1 MATPAFPGLIEVGN
15 IDLNTRPR
23 VKNKD
28 GSISTVRTI
37 GVNFD
42 GQEVLIP
49 TVSDDG
55 RIMSDQEAIKQYQQ
69 TGRHLG
75 KFSTPAASTAFAELL
90 HDSEAKKLQANPA
103 KKPFDV
109 KAARAN
115 GYSENEI
122 ANFLAKEVGFNIDG
136 AREAGYSDNEI
147 ITQLQASSVPV
158 QGAAPI
164 VGRNDSGIP
173 RTAEQQAYM
182 DQQEAQLRAQGP
194 DAPRTI
200 GDRALGAAE
209 TALTLGTGAT
219 TGALGMIAGGA
230 AGIVNNLTGGK
241 LGIPGGFEAG
251 AQQGAESL
259 TYSPRTQAGQ
269 EYAGAVGDV
278 LAQTLPAVPLTAEMA
293 AIGRAAGNAGQIAAP
308 VARAA
313 AAPAVDAATAGIQ
326 RIRAAAPAI
335 ADRVERTLR
344 RNPDRSIDSA
354 GGSVGASGA
363 SVSEARQI
371 TAENLPVPI
380 RLTEGQATRDPQ
392 QLRFEVETAK
402 GDRGAALRERGA
414 QQQEQFQ
421 KNFDSYVDQT
431 GAEVIDMIDVG
442 RSVET
447 ALRNEMARDKAAIR
461 VAYKNA
467 EKAGE
472 GEAPVTLANVVD
484 HLNESAPDAATAP
497 LLNVARSRAIQL
509 GIAADDGTGNLVPL
523 ETTIKNAERYRQ
535 AIGQATNYD
544 APNIR
549 QSAII
554 KGAVDAGTETVAGAQ
569 YRAARR
575 LRENFAKKY
584 EDRAIVSQ
592 LVNRKRG
599 SADRQVALE
608 DTFKHSIL
616 DGTREDLTGLRRAL
630 TATGSEEGKQ
640 AWRDLQ
646 GATVNWLKEE
656 ATKNSATDQ
665 AGNRVVSAAGL
676 DRAIKRL
683 ERGNKLDFVLGKQ
696 GAQTMRDMN
705 DLAKVLFTAPPGV
718 VNTSNTASVV
728 LAALTEA
735 GITGSVTGLPVP
747 VLSAVRLAS
756 QQIKDRK
763 LRARIQR
770 SLNPPSRNNAQVPQR
785 GQ

>member
-1 MATPAFPGLIEVGN
+1 MA
-15 IDLNTRPR
+15 
-23 VKNKD
+23 
-28 GSISTVRTI
+28 
-37 GVNFD
+37 
-42 GQEVLIP
+42 
-49 TVSDDG
+49 
-55 RIMSDQEAIKQYQQ
+55 
-69 TGRHLG
+69 
-75 KFSTPAASTAFAELL
+75 
-90 HDSEAKKLQANPA
+90 
-103 KKPFDV
+103 FDV
-109 KAARAN
+109 KGARAA

-122 ANFLAKEVGFNIDG
+122 ADFLAKDRNFDVVA
-136 AREAGYSDNEI
+136 ARKSGYSDNEI
-147 ITQLQASSVPV
+147 INHLQNAPVTAPKVAAAPVPV
-158 QGAAPI
+158 GGGVPSDYRTPEQAQAQQAEALAARQARESERTLGEKI
-164 VGRNDSGIP
+164 VGAG
-173 RTAEQQAYM
+173 
-182 DQQEAQLRAQGP
+182 
-194 DAPRTI
+194 
-200 GDRALGAAE
+200 E

-219 TGALGMIAGGA
+219 GGALGMLAGGA
-230 AGIVNNLTGGK
+230 AGIVNNLTGGRY
-241 LGIPGGFEAG
+241 GIAGGFEKG
-251 AQQGAESL
+251 AQVGSESL
-259 TYSPRTQAGQ
+259 TYMPRTEAGQ

-278 LAQTLPAVPLTAEMA
+278 LAQTLPAVPLTAEMSA
-293 AIGRAAGNAGQIAAP
+293 LGRAAGNAGRAAVP

-313 AAPAVDAATAGIQ
+313 AAPAVDAAAAGIQ

-344 RNPDRSIDSA
+344 RNPDRPTDAA
-354 GGSVGASGA
+354 GGSAGAQGASRT
-363 SVSEARQI
+363 EARQV
-371 TAENLPVPI
+371 TAEGLPVPI
-380 RLTEGQATRDPQ
+380 KLTEGQATRDPQ

-402 GDRGAALRERGA
+402 GDKGAALRQRAAE
-414 QQQEQFQ
+414 QNEQFQ
-421 KNFDSYVDQT
+421 KNFDSFVDQT
-431 GAEVIDMIDVG
+431 GAEVIDMGDVG

-447 ALRNEMARDKAAIR
+447 ALRNEMARDKNAIR

-472 GEAPVTLANVVD
+472 GEAPVTLGSVVD

-497 LLNVARSRAIQL
+497 ILNVARQRAIQL
-509 GIAADDGTGNLVPL
+509 GIAADDGSGNLVPL
-523 ETTIKNAERYRQ
+523 ETTLKNAERYRQ
-535 AIGQATNYD
+535 AVGQATNYD

-554 KGAVDAGTETVAGAQ
+554 KGAVDAGTESAAGAQ

-616 DGTREDLTGLRRAL
+616 DGSREDLTGLRRAL
-630 TATGSEEGKQ
+630 TATGGEEGKQ
-640 AWRDLQ
+640 AWKDLQ
-646 GATVNWLKEE
+646 GATVNWLKDE

-665 AGNRVVSAAGL
+665 AGNRIASAAGL

-747 VLSAVRLAS
+747 VLSALRLAN

-763 LRARIQR
+763 LRARINR
-770 SLNPPSRNNAQVPQR
+770 ALNPPSRTNRPAP
-785 GQ
+785 

>member
-1 MATPAFPGLIEVGN
+1 MA
-15 IDLNTRPR
+15 
-23 VKNKD
+23 
-28 GSISTVRTI
+28 
-37 GVNFD
+37 
-42 GQEVLIP
+42 
-49 TVSDDG
+49 
-55 RIMSDQEAIKQYQQ
+55 
-69 TGRHLG
+69 
-75 KFSTPAASTAFAELL
+75 
-90 HDSEAKKLQANPA
+90 
-103 KKPFDV
+103 FDV

-147 ITQLQASSVPV
+147 ITQLQASSAPA

-251 AQQGAESL
+251 AQQGSESL
-259 TYSPRTQAGQ
+259 TYTPRTQAGQ

-308 VARAA
+308 VARNAA
-313 AAPAVDAATAGIQ
+313 TAATNSARSTVAPAVTNAVQ
-326 RIRAAAPAI
+326 RIRAAAPAV

-344 RNPDRSIDSA
+344 RNPERPTDAA
-354 GGSVGASGA
+354 GGSVGAAGA
-363 SVSEARQI
+363 SVSEARQM

-402 GDRGAALRERGA
+402 GDKGAGLRERAA

-431 GAEVIDMIDVG
+431 GAEVVDMIDVG

-472 GEAPVTLANVVD
+472 GEAPVTLSSVVD

-554 KGAVDAGTETVAGAQ
+554 KGAVDAGTESTAGAQ
-569 YRAARR
+569 YRSARR

-747 VLSAVRLAS
+747 VLSAVRLAN

-763 LRARIQR
+763 LRARIER
-770 SLNPPSRNNAQVPQR
+770 ALNPPRRGPQPR
-785 GQ
+785 G